1 MNIEV
6 KKGDD
11 IGDAEFPLFS
21 ETLEYFDLIMD
32 VDDFGVTY
40 FGDHVDQKSDYADS
54 HRGLPPA

>member
-1 MNIEV
+1 MSIEV

-11 IGDAEFPLFS
+11 IGDEEFPLFC

-40 FGDHVDQKSDYADS
+40 FGA
-54 HRGLPPA
+54 HRGTTVSP